1 MYFHVVVD
9 GTSGRRKDNNR
20 LVAAGIVG
28 CNNKRLSMG
37 STEVVNHTS
46 KAMKVKVGFNRV
58 FRDLA
63 TVEKDGVYKIAVDP
77 NSTYQQ
83 FSMGVDA
90 AGKPIIVDSDQL
102 VDNMCITIAESDDGN
117 FQVLKV
123 PRRFHNSRELQ
134 EASCTT
140 PPSPAAAASV
150 PVDPLRARKQAGVP
164 TSWVQ
169 FWKS

>member
-1 MYFHVVVD
+1 
-9 GTSGRRKDNNR
+9 
-20 LVAAGIVG
+20 
-28 CNNKRLSMG
+28 MG

-46 KAMKVKVGFNRV
+46 KAMKVKVGFNHV
-58 FRDLA
+58 FRDLT
-63 TVEKDGVYKIAVDP
+63 TVEKDGVYRIAVDP

-83 FSMGVDA
+83 FCMGEDA

-102 VDNMCITIAESDDGN
+102 VDNMCITIAESDGGN

-123 PRRFHNSRELQ
+123 PRRFPNSRELQ

-140 PPSPAAAASV
+140 PSTGAAASV
-150 PVDPLRARKQAGVP
+150 SVDPLRARKQAGLP
-164 TSWVQ
+164 TSWTQ

>member
-1 MYFHVVVD
+1 
-9 GTSGRRKDNNR
+9 
-20 LVAAGIVG
+20 
-28 CNNKRLSMG
+28 MG
-37 STEVVNHTS
+37 STEVVNRTS

-58 FRDLA
+58 FRDLT

-83 FSMGVDA
+83 FCMGEDA

-102 VDNMCITIAESDDGN
+102 VDNMCITIAESDGGN

-123 PRRFHNSRELQ
+123 PRRFQNSRELQ

-140 PPSPAAAASV
+140 PSPAAAASV
-150 PVDPLRARKQAGVP
+150 SADPLRARKQAGLP
-164 TSWVQ
+164 TSWTQ